1 MLLASKV
8 QCNGYKGVAFKMS
21 GRECDLSKKWLSSR
35 GGGREGGREGCI
47 WKEIQLKTS
56 EGSIEIL

>member
-1 MLLASKV
+1 MVMKEWLLKCKSGSV
-8 QCNGYKGVAFKMS
+8 IYRRNGFLVG
-21 GRECDLSKKWLSSR
+21 G
-35 GGGREGGREGCI
+35 GGGREGGREGREGCI